1 MCLFNHQLR
10 PALTS
15 INSSRNNKPFGPT
28 TDNLYFEPKDDIKGD
43 VARIIFYMNIRY
55 NMDIEKLG
63 VAKSVEMLI
72 LWHNQDPVDYYE
84 IYRNEQI
91 QQIQG
96 NYNPFIDNPWLVD
109 FIY

>member
-1 MCLFNHQLR
+1 MNDYIVFERIWQDMFYFKILVTCKSDYVTAQMGIY
-10 PALTS
+10 TS
-15 INSSRNNKPFGPT
+15 
-28 TDNLYFEPKDDIKGD
+28 
-43 VARIIFYMNIRY
+43 